1 MPGNAPREPYLCQAI
16 ARACDVLEAF
26 AENGEHLRLKDVAD
40 RTGLSVSTTFRIM
53 TTLEQRGLLSRTSDR
68 RYALNISR
76 PKRRRYKFGYAAQS
90 RQFAFSR
97 AVDEGIIAAAAA
109 ANIELIA
116 VDNQYSAKTALRNA
130 ERFVRERVDLAIE
143 FQTDEHIAPVIS
155 AKLIAANIP
164 IVALEIPH
172 PGATY
177 YGANNYHAGELGGHF
192 LGRWA
197 QQHWNGEVDE
207 VLLLELPVAGSIP
220 RSRLT
225 GTLDGIRKSIRSL
238 PDSQVRWM
246 NGNGQFGASLDA
258 VRKHLRHSLARR
270 VLIGG
275 INDPSVLGALRA
287 FEEAGRAEGCAA
299 MGQNASIEGRTELR
313 KPLTRFVGS
322 IAYFPE
328 RYGKRL
334 IPLCIDLLERR
345 PVPPA
350 VFVNHQLVTKDNV
363 DRIYPND
370 ALIAAGSGAL
380 ASLAV
385 PVNTLVVPPIRR

>member
-1 MPGNAPREPYLCQAI
+1 MPGDPPREPYLCQAI
-16 ARACDVLEAF
+16 TRACDVLEAF
-26 AENGEHLRLKDVAD
+26 GDTGEHLRLRDVAD
-40 RTGLSVSTTFRIM
+40 RTGLSVSTAFRIM
-53 TTLEQRGLLSRTSDR
+53 TTLERRGLISRASDR
-68 RYALNISR
+68 RYTLNISR

-90 RQFAFSR
+90 REFAFSR
-97 AVDEGIIAAAAA
+97 AVDEGLTTAAAT
-109 ANIELIA
+109 ANIDLIV

-164 IVALEIPH
+164 IVAIEIPH

-197 QQHWNGEVDE
+197 QQQWKGYVDE
-207 VLLLELPVAGSIP
+207 VLLLELPVAGSLP

-238 PDSQVRWM
+238 PDSRVHWID
-246 NGNGQFGASLDA
+246 GNGQFGASLDA

-287 FEEAGRAEGCAA
+287 FEEAGRADGCAA
-299 MGQNASIEGRTELR
+299 MGQNASIEARTELR
-313 KPLTRFVGS
+313 SPSTQLVGS

-328 RYGKRL
+328 RYGRRL
-334 IPLCIDLLERR
+334 IPLCVDLLERR

-370 ALIAAGSGAL
+370 ALLGAGERDRQ
-380 ASLAV
+380 
-385 PVNTLVVPPIRR
+385 TLR

>member
-1 MPGNAPREPYLCQAI
+1 MPGDSPREPYLCQAI
-16 ARACDVLEAF
+16 TRACDVLEAF
-26 AENGEHLRLKDVAD
+26 GDNGEHLRLRDVAD
-40 RTGLSVSTTFRIM
+40 RTGLSVSTAFRIM
-53 TTLEQRGLLSRTSDR
+53 TTLERRGLISRASDR
-68 RYALNISR
+68 RYTLNISR

-90 RQFAFSR
+90 REFAFSR
-97 AVDEGIIAAAAA
+97 AVGEGLTTAAAA
-109 ANIELIA
+109 ANIDLIV

-143 FQTDEHIAPVIS
+143 FQTDEHVAPVIS

-164 IVALEIPH
+164 IVAIEIPH

-197 QQHWNGEVDE
+197 RQHWNGSVDE
-207 VLLLELPVAGSIP
+207 VLLLELPVAGSLP

-238 PDSQVRWM
+238 PDSQVHWID
-246 NGNGQFGASLDA
+246 GNGLFGASLDA
-258 VRKHLRHSLARR
+258 VRKHLRHSRARR

-287 FEEAGRAEGCAA
+287 FEEAGRGDGYAA
-299 MGQNASIEGRTELR
+299 MGQNASIEARTELR
-313 KPLTRFVGS
+313 SPSTQLVGS

-328 RYGKRL
+328 RYGRRL
-334 IPLCIDLLERR
+334 IPLCVDLLERR

-350 VFVNHQLVTKDNV
+350 VFVDHQLVTKDNV

-370 ALIAAGSGAL
+370 ALIAAGEHDWQRL
-380 ASLAV
+380 
-385 PVNTLVVPPIRR
+385 R

>member
-1 MPGNAPREPYLCQAI
+1 MPGDSQRERYVCQAI

-26 AENGEHLRLKDVAD
+26 GADREELRLRDIAD
-40 RTGLSVSTTFRIM
+40 RTALSVSTVFRIL
-53 TTLEQRGLLSRTSDR
+53 TTLEQRGLISRASDR
-68 RYALNISR
+68 RYTLNISR

-90 RQFAFSR
+90 REFAFSQ
-97 AVDEGIIAAAAA
+97 AVGEGIATAAAT
-109 ANIELIA
+109 ANIDLIV

-143 FQTDEHIAPVIS
+143 FQTDEHVAPVIS

-197 QQHWNGEVDE
+197 QKYWKGDVDE
-207 VLLLELPVAGSIP
+207 LLLLELPVAGSLP

-238 PDSQVRWM
+238 PDSRVHWID
-246 NGNGQFGASLDA
+246 GNGLFGASLDA
-258 VRKHLRHSLARR
+258 VRKHLRHSRARR

-287 FEEAGRAEGCAA
+287 FEEAGRADSCAA
-299 MGQNASIEGRTELR
+299 MGQNASIEARTELR
-313 KPLTRFVGS
+313 NPSTQLVGS

-345 PVPPA
+345 SVPPA

-370 ALIAAGSGAL
+370 MLIPAGERDWQWS
-380 ASLAV
+380 
-385 PVNTLVVPPIRR
+385 R